1 MTDSSREE
9 ALHWR
14 DRNRAGP
21 SVDARPHRRGGLP
34 VGKVLAEPQELT
46 KLKIFEVTPIAS

>member
-1 MTDSSREE
+1 MRKPCIGEIETEPV
-9 ALHWR
+9 L
-14 DRNRAGP
+14 P
-21 SVDARPHRRGGLP
+21 VDARPHRRGGLP